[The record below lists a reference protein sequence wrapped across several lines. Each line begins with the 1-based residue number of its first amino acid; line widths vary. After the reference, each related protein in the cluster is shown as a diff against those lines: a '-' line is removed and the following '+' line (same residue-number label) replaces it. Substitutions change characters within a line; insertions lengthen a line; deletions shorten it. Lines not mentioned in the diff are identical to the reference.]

1 MGCLRLRPSVMEAG
15 SPTRLDTYVDGR
27 AINANCRQ
35 DCSTGYV
42 VWRRDRR
49 AARSALFPSRSTDQ
63 PRIDRVLHVLLV
75 SELEIATQCVSIAAD
90 AAADLDLDVEIV
102 FMRTIAC
109 KVCSEALSFLSM
121 SAFQRSTDVH
131 TRRPAVC
138 GLYCSSVA

>member
-1 MGCLRLRPSVMEAG
+1 MEAG

-27 AINANCRQ
+27 AINVNCRQ

-49 AARSALFPSRSTDQ
+49 AARSALFLSRSTDQ
-63 PRIDRVLHVLLV
+63 PRINRVLHVLLV

-102 FMRTIAC
+102 FMRT
-109 KVCSEALSFLSM
+109 VCMQGVFGGAEPVIHVSISTFKRCAHPAPCSLRALL
-121 SAFQRSTDVH
+121 RV
-131 TRRPAVC
+131 R
-138 GLYCSSVA
+138 L